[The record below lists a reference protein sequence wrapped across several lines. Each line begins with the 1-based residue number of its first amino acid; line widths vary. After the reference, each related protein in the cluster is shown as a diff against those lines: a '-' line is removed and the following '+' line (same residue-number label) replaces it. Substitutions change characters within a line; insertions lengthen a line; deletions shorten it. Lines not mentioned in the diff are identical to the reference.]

1 MTGKFKREF
10 ASEAVVNDP
19 DYLWDRLPFDVFSH
33 IQRTDRANEKGG
45 SRQPPHYGH

>member
-19 DYLWDRLPFDVFSH
+19 EYLWGRLLFDVSPAYP
-33 IQRTDRANEKGG
+33 TKEKGG
-45 SRQPPHYGH
+45 SRQPPSNV